1 MQNSIFTALVKML
14 NRVKKTV
21 NGMTNKYIAIMLH
34 WKLNVCWCT

>member
-34 WKLNVCWCT
+34 